1 MLSFQIVIAW
11 DICFTKL
18 TFGFAKWMSQF
29 FSLFFFFVLAQPMD
43 VTIFSLGKLPFRVGE
58 GKKWPQRVGECDNS
72 FEDFI
77 FLYDQI
83 ALWLNFKITIFE
95 ENKKIEKEE
104 KKLVSTREG
113 FPFTL
118 LGCFHGGII
127 LCYWQNKKESHV
139 WLFIWKKHVCKNRI

>member
-43 VTIFSLGKLPFRVGE
+43 VTIFSLGKLPFRVG
-58 GKKWPQRVGECDNS
+58 GDKKWPQRVGECDNS

-104 KKLVSTREG
+104 KKLVVPLLYSWR
-113 FPFTL
+113 FPFYIVGVFSWWYHIVL
-118 LGCFHGGII
+118 LT
-127 LCYWQNKKESHV
+127 K
-139 WLFIWKKHVCKNRI
+139 